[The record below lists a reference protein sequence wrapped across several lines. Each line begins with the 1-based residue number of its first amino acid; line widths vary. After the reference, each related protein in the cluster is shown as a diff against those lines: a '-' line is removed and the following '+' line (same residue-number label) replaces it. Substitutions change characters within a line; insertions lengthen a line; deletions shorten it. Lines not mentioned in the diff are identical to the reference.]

1 MERFIII
8 IFLGLLWSSTGV
20 FSQQTGGSAGDPEDF
35 LARTIFESVL
45 LDVENLQLTRGIT
58 DSLFFAL
65 QADARE
71 LGAEGKWPEALELLN
86 TLLDLFSDPA
96 EDRIYQPSL
105 LSALTQND
113 PVAITPYVSHRFE
126 VESGV
131 DYSQQEFEVALL
143 ESDSV
148 LVEELQN
155 PYVSFSYSQPY
166 HFRGQQLYFSH
177 RLRMDNQFF
186 NYNLFTNY
194 EKRGAGGLFRLEL
207 DGSFYYSQTSISAN
221 FFDNRL
227 RVLVG
232 DPTDLK
238 NRWYLIAR
246 GRYKAYTG
254 SNLSERDILSAGIT
268 GFYEHFFS
276 PLQSAYLTYTPAI
289 YQEKGG
295 YAYWQ
300 HRLEAAYRYWRRFN
314 RFVEFGVE
322 GVHYRFRTEEVETS
336 YENRYVSI
344 LPKLDVEWDIFKK
357 VGFSLDASGE
367 SRSHQNA
374 DAINPDFDYY
384 RFQIV
389 PKYYLPDAF
398 SIGGGYFQEA
408 QRHRVDLAADVDFA
422 RQADFQSRGVVGQLE
437 YLSLNGMIFNL
448 EYRATWREYPH
459 AETSI
464 LNTYYAD
471 RFVHSL
477 SLLGWIPVNRQWFIQ
492 LFANYDNDQDR
503 TDVQN
508 DTRSTLLN
516 LGIIYKF

>member
-8 IFLGLLWSSTGV
+8 IFLALLWSSTGV
-20 FSQQTGGSAGDPEDF
+20 FSQQTGGSAGDPEDS
-35 LARTIFESVL
+35 LVRTIFESVL

-65 QADARE
+65 KADARE
-71 LGAEGKWPEALELLN
+71 LGAEGRWTEALEVLN

-96 EDRIYQPSL
+96 GESIPSPSP
-105 LSALTQND
+105 LSAWTQND
-113 PVAITPYVSHRFE
+113 PAVRSRYALQQFE
-126 VESGV
+126 IESGV

-155 PYVSFSYSQPY
+155 PYVSLSYSQPY
-166 HFRGQQLYFSH
+166 NFGGQQLFFSH

-186 NYNLFTNY
+186 TYNLFTNY
-194 EKRGAGGLFRLEL
+194 EKRSAGGLFRVEM
-207 DGSFYYSQTSISAN
+207 DGSFYYSQTSLSAN

-227 RVLVG
+227 RVLIG

-254 SNLSERDILSAGIT
+254 SDLPERDILSAGIT
-268 GFYEHFFS
+268 SFYEHFFS
-276 PLQSAYLTYTPAI
+276 PLQSVYFTYTPAI
-289 YQEKGG
+289 YREKGG
-295 YAYWQ
+295 YAYWKQ
-300 HRLEAAYRYWRRFN
+300 RLEAAYRYWKYYN
-314 RFVEFGVE
+314 RFVEFGIE
-322 GVHYRFRTEEVETS
+322 GVYYQFETGEAENF
-336 YENRYVSI
+336 YENRYVSV
-344 LPKLDVEWDIFKK
+344 LPKLEVEWNLFHN
-357 VGFSLDASGE
+357 VGFRLDASAE
-367 SRSHQNA
+367 TRSHRNA
-374 DAINPDFDYY
+374 DAINPDFNYY
-384 RFQIV
+384 RLQLV
-389 PKYYLPDAF
+389 PKYYLHDTF
-398 SIGGGYFQEA
+398 SISGGYFQEA
-408 QRHRVDLAADVDFA
+408 QQHRVNLAADTDFA

-437 YLSLNGMIFNL
+437 YLSLNGIILNL

-477 SLLGWIPVNRQWFIQ
+477 SLLGWVPVTRQWFIQ

-503 TDVQN
+503 TEVPN